1 MKDYIPE
8 YSEVRDDKDF
18 REWMGEDMSNE
29 PREEEDEEDT
39 SPSTMTIGEAQ
50 EILGINR
57 VKYPSGN
64 E

>member
-29 PREEEDEEDT
+29 PREEEDEENT
-39 SPSTMTIGEAQ
+39 SQSTMTIGEARK
-50 EILGINR
+50 ILGIHR
-57 VKYPSGN
+57 VKYPEGN
-64 E
+64 

>member
-29 PREEEDEEDT
+29 PTEEDEENT
-39 SPSTMTIGEAQ
+39 SPSTMTVGELRK
-50 EILGINR
+50 ILGINR

-64 E
+64 D

>member
-39 SPSTMTIGEAQ
+39 SPSTLTIGEAQ

>member
-29 PREEEDEEDT
+29 QREEEDEEDT